1 MSRRAGG
8 GGALKG
14 ATPPW
19 RGMEVGPAPL
29 TLAPIWLPHWPAW
42 MWTISLMAAVES
54 GGGARAHP
62 DGAEALG
69 KADRKKL
76 KRRRGPFNSGAKARA
91 RQRRKWRRPRPRAR
105 SYRTKP
111 RLPLVSTAR
120 LPSFYWLIL
129 PSIQQSVLP
138 LVKLPVSSSHRRSGS
153 PGGPPRPVSVV
164 SR

>member
-1 MSRRAGG
+1 MSWRAKV

-42 MWTISLMAAVES
+42 MWTISLMAAAES
-54 GGGARAHP
+54 GVGDSGPPGRRGGARKT
-62 DGAEALG
+62 GQ
-69 KADRKKL
+69 KKV

-120 LPSFYWLIL
+120 WPPFYWLIL
-129 PSIQQSVLP
+129 MSIEQSVLP
-138 LVKLPVSSSHRRSGS
+138 LVKLPVISSHRLSGS

-164 SR
+164 C